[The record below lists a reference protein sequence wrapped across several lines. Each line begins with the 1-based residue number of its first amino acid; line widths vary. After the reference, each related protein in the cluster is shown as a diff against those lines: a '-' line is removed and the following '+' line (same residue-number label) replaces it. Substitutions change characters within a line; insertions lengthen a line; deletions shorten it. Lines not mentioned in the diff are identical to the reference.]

1 MRPAGS
7 GNMQKNLEVRWP
19 VPANFRKTS
28 EMRPVGSGKTH
39 TNSEMRRPV
48 PAKVREIHSTC
59 PGVFQIDRNLQQIH
73 MRAMSLGLCKK
84 DFVFGVD
91 TVGIFRYR
99 SPTPR
104 RENLHAPLVRTVEK
118 ERHSRYLPCAGLSPL
133 SRAEQLWGSPLPG
146 ERVRRSVVLT
156 VYVSDLPRLASVCE
170 VLQNRDAFGI
180 CPLQVLRSARVV
192 AVQLF
197 CNELGIDFEDARLRV
212 APPCPLQRLVNAVI
226 LCYVVRGV

>member
-7 GNMQKNLEVRWP
+7 GNMQKNLEVLWP
-19 VPANFRKTS
+19 IPANFRKTS

-48 PAKVREIHSTC
+48 PAKVREIPSTC

-99 SPTPR
+99 DPKPKH
-104 RENLHAPLVRTVEK
+104 ENLHTPLVRTVER
-118 ERHSRYLPCAGLSPL
+118 ESHFLYLP
-133 SRAEQLWGSPLPG
+133 
-146 ERVRRSVVLT
+146 
-156 VYVSDLPRLASVCE
+156 
-170 VLQNRDAFGI
+170 
-180 CPLQVLRSARVV
+180 
-192 AVQLF
+192 
-197 CNELGIDFEDARLRV
+197 
-212 APPCPLQRLVNAVI
+212 
-226 LCYVVRGV
+226 